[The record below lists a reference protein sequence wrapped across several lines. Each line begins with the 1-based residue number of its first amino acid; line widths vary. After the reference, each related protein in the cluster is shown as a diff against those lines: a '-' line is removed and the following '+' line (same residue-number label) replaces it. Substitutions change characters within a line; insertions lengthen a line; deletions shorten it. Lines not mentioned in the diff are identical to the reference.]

1 MRQPGEDHVSHVLV
15 STVRYTTRTGRADQ
29 KKVPRNELAHNTRQ
43 PTPKGVKPSTINILG
58 TPVIPTTSLTFP
70 DQKTITGRT
79 CCYVHIIQIIC
90 SVIIQFTYRS
100 HKKIFMFTRPVLCS
114 ASIPLAISSWK
125 IALFVQLMSISHNS
139 YPFTAVLII
148 YRSIFGRIQHLTCSS
163 RRWC

>member
-58 TPVIPTTSLTFP
+58 TPVIPTTSFTFP

-79 CCYVHIIQIIC
+79 CCYVHIIQIIY

-100 HKKIFMFTRPVLCS
+100 HKNIIVYPSGIVFSQYSPRHLFMEDCIIRTTHVH
-114 ASIPLAISSWK
+114 IP
-125 IALFVQLMSISHNS
+125 Q
-139 YPFTAVLII
+139 
-148 YRSIFGRIQHLTCSS
+148 
-163 RRWC
+163 